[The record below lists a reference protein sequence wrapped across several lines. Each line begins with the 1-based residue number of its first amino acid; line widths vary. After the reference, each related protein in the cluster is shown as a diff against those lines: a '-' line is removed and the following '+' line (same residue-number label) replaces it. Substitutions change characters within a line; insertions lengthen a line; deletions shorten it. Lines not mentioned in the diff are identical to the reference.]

1 MSNSISVDVQGLSEL
16 DDALAELGNAVAG
29 QLLYAALMAGAKPI
43 QDTAQSLAPVS
54 DKPHYRYKKSKV
66 QKQTKTGNKVVDRYN
81 KLKAIRAAQSTT
93 ERELVQSGNLRKS
106 ISRKR
111 LKGKKW
117 ADLTSGGAFVG
128 VSWTGDAFYG
138 RFVEFGTKNMAAKP
152 FLRPAFIQRQNDAL
166 DIIKQRL
173 AANIERARRKAAART
188 GGQ

>member
-29 QLLYAALMAGAKPI
+29 QVLYAALMAGAKPI

-54 DKPHYRYKKSKV
+54 NKPHRRYKYRSK
-66 QKQTKTGNKVVDRYN
+66 KNRGS
-81 KLKAIRAAQSTT
+81 QSQPA
-93 ERELVQSGNLRKS
+93 EFDIVPSGTLRKS

-117 ADLTSGGAFVG
+117 ADLTGGGAFVG

-173 AANIERARRKAAART
+173 AANIERARRKAAARA